1 MQENLRKSVSLHYNS
16 LHIWKIM
23 YPKSGISSI

>member
-1 MQENLRKSVSLHYNS
+1 MQENLGKSVSLHYNS
-16 LHIWKIM
+16 LHIWKKM